1 MKKLFFSLF
10 LLTGA
15 LSWQSCSRYETY
27 ADQVESERNAIS
39 NYITKK
45 NIKVI
50 SENEF
55 VANGETTDTA
65 KNEYVLFESSGVYMQ
80 IVHKGVGKKI
90 EKGERMNV
98 TCRFSE
104 RNLLCLLYTSD
115 AADD

>member
-10 LLTGA
+10 LLAGA

-55 VANGETTDTA
+55 VTNGETTDTA

-80 IVHKGVGKKI
+80 IVHKGVA
-90 EKGERMNV
+90 
-98 TCRFSE
+98 F
-104 RNLLCLLYTSD
+104 
-115 AADD
+115 